1 MANETE
7 TSFTCDLCKKTFDK
21 MPVGDAKAEAEYP
34 EVFGV
39 ERSSDD
45 GIVCDDC
52 WQRIDPR
59 KLAQA

>member
-1 MANETE
+1 MANETA
-7 TSFTCDLCKKTFDK
+7 TSFTCYLCWRTFDK
-21 MPVGDAKAEAEYP
+21 YDDGNEKANAEYP

-39 ERSSDD
+39 ARQPDD

-59 KLAQA
+59 KQARA